1 MTDDMPKISH
11 TEYST
16 FKLAGPQQKNTDII
30 RLVFSCTQEMKGL
43 FFFKSKKWKWKD
55 NKLFK
60 NANNFIYKTE
70 RNHRHRKQTW
80 LSKGMIVV

>member
-30 RLVFSCTQEMKGL
+30 RLVFSCTQRWKVYFLKKETFCLCYKKGINEKDKFDL
-43 FFFKSKKWKWKD
+43 FICF
-55 NKLFK
+55 N
-60 NANNFIYKTE
+60 IT
-70 RNHRHRKQTW
+70 
-80 LSKGMIVV
+80 VC

>member
-43 FFFKSKKWKWKD
+43 FFLKKHLAYAIKKQLWK
-55 NKLFK
+55 
-60 NANNFIYKTE
+60 
-70 RNHRHRKQTW
+70 R
-80 LSKGMIVV
+80 

>member
-43 FFFKSKKWKWKD
+43 FFFKETFGLCYKKAIMKKI
-55 NKLFK
+55 NLTFS
-60 NANNFIYKTE
+60 YVLT
-70 RNHRHRKQTW
+70 
-80 LSKGMIVV
+80 